1 MPDDHEFVISILQQD
16 RAEDRPQ
23 RIAPAGFQT
32 SRLITPI
39 GPTSIGAAAVD
50 GPLGRNCPAFAPGCP
65 KIPFFCPGVDTQR
78 GLFSPLGGRHGE
90 IIKMKIKASGRLALM
105 VATGLT
111 GLLVCLA
118 APLPAHAAGSDA
130 SASKSDSATTDKSAE
145 QSSRH
150 GRRSARHRSSRTAD
164 KTADKSDSKKA
175 TNNDAGRV
183 TSAGIPATVANANA
197 ELTSGDDNAAATP
210 VKANVLIAAAD
221 KPTDQSDGN
230 VVASDQLNEVDRALQ
245 QEQPAEQPQP
255 AQPQTAQQEA
265 SPAPPPTVAVAAPK
279 PAPVLASSDS
289 ASWDQTSLIG
299 KIFIG
304 FGALLTVAS
313 AARMFMA

>member
-1 MPDDHEFVISILQQD
+1 
-16 RAEDRPQ
+16 
-23 RIAPAGFQT
+23 
-32 SRLITPI
+32 
-39 GPTSIGAAAVD
+39 
-50 GPLGRNCPAFAPGCP
+50 
-65 KIPFFCPGVDTQR
+65 
-78 GLFSPLGGRHGE
+78 
-90 IIKMKIKASGRLALM
+90 MKIKAGGRLALM

-111 GLLVCLA
+111 GLFVGLA
-118 APLPAHAAGSDA
+118 GPLAAHAAGSDA
-130 SASKSDSATTDKSAE
+130 SASKSDSATTEKSAQ

-150 GRRSARHRSSRTAD
+150 GRRHARRQSS
-164 KTADKSDSKKA
+164 KTADKSESKKA

-221 KPTDQSDGN
+221 KPADQSDGN

-255 AQPQTAQQEA
+255 AQPQTAQQET
-265 SPAPPPTVAVAAPK
+265 PPGPPPTVAVAAPK

>member
-1 MPDDHEFVISILQQD
+1 MPDDHEFVISIHRQD

-90 IIKMKIKASGRLALM
+90 IIKMKIKAGGRLALM

-111 GLLVCLA
+111 GLFVGLA
-118 APLPAHAAGSDA
+118 GPLAAHAAGSDA
-130 SASKSDSATTDKSAE
+130 SASKSDSATTEKSAQ

-150 GRRSARHRSSRTAD
+150 GRRHARRQSS
-164 KTADKSDSKKA
+164 KTADKSESKKA

-221 KPTDQSDGN
+221 KPADQSDGN

-255 AQPQTAQQEA
+255 AQPQTAQQET
-265 SPAPPPTVAVAAPK
+265 PPGPPPTVAVAAPK

>member
-1 MPDDHEFVISILQQD
+1 MIAIFRPG
-16 RAEDRPQ
+16 RAEHQPQ
-23 RIAPAGFQT
+23 RIAPAGLQT
-32 SRLITPI
+32 ERLITPI

-50 GPLGRNCPAFAPGCP
+50 GLIGRNCPAFAPSGP
-65 KIPFFCPGVDTQR
+65 KIPSFCPGVDTQQ
-78 GLFSPLGGRHGE
+78 GLFSRLGGQNGE
-90 IIKMKIKASGRLALM
+90 IIRMKIKASGRLALM

-111 GLLVCLA
+111 GLCLCLA

-130 SASKSDSATTDKSAE
+130 SASKSDSATDASAQ

-150 GRRSARHRSSRTAD
+150 GRRHARHQSAKTAE
-164 KTADKSDSKKA
+164 KTADKSESKKA
-175 TNNDAGRV
+175 ASTAGSV
-183 TSAGIPATVANANA
+183 TSAGMPATVANANA
-197 ELTSGDDNAAATP
+197 ELTSGDGNASPAPASVNPMMAAS
-210 VKANVLIAAAD
+210 D
-221 KPTDQSDGN
+221 KPADAQPDSN
-230 VVASDQLNEVDRALQ
+230 VVASDQLNDVDRALQ
-245 QEQPAEQPQP
+245 QEQPAEPPQP

-265 SPAPPPTVAVAAPK
+265 PAPQPPPVTAAAPK

-289 ASWDQTSLIG
+289 ASLDQTSLIG

>member
-1 MPDDHEFVISILQQD
+1 
-16 RAEDRPQ
+16 
-23 RIAPAGFQT
+23 
-32 SRLITPI
+32 
-39 GPTSIGAAAVD
+39 
-50 GPLGRNCPAFAPGCP
+50 
-65 KIPFFCPGVDTQR
+65 
-78 GLFSPLGGRHGE
+78 
-90 IIKMKIKASGRLALM
+90 MKIKASGRLALM

-111 GLLVCLA
+111 GLFVGLA
-118 APLPAHAAGSDA
+118 GPLPAHAAGSDT
-130 SASKSDSATTDKSAE
+130 SASKSDSATTDKSAQQSPRHVRRHARR
-145 QSSRH
+145 QSS
-150 GRRSARHRSSRTAD
+150 
-164 KTADKSDSKKA
+164 KTADKSESKKA
-175 TNNDAGRV
+175 TSSDAGSV

-210 VKANVLIAAAD
+210 VKANALIAAAD
-221 KPTDQSDGN
+221 KPADQSDGN
-230 VVASDQLNEVDRALQ
+230 VVASDQLNDVDRALQ

-265 SPAPPPTVAVAAPK
+265 PPAPPPTVAVAAPK

>member
-1 MPDDHEFVISILQQD
+1 MIIILRQD
-16 RAEDRPQ
+16 RAEDQLQ

-32 SRLITPI
+32 SRLITLI
-39 GPTSIGAAAVD
+39 ASTSIGAAAVD
-50 GPLGRNCPAFAPGCP
+50 HALGRNCPAFAPGSP

-78 GLFSPLGGRHGE
+78 GLFSPSGGRNGE
-90 IIKMKIKASGRLALM
+90 ITKMKIKASGCLALM

-111 GLLVCLA
+111 GLFMGLA
-118 APLPAHAAGSDA
+118 GPLPAHAAGSDA
-130 SASKSDSATTDKSAE
+130 SAAKSDTATTDKSAP

-150 GRRSARHRSSRTAD
+150 GRRHARHQSSD
-164 KTADKSDSKKA
+164 KSESKKTAG
-175 TNNDAGRV
+175 NDAGSV
-183 TSAGIPATVANANA
+183 TSTGMPATVANANA
-197 ELTSGDDNAAATP
+197 ELTSGDDNAAATT
-210 VKANVLIAAAD
+210 VKANALIAAAD
-221 KPTDQSDGN
+221 KPADAQPDSN
-230 VVASDQLNEVDRALQ
+230 VVASDQLNDVDRALQ
-245 QEQPAEQPQP
+245 QEQPAEQPQ

-265 SPAPPPTVAVAAPK
+265 PPAVAVAAPK

-289 ASWDQTSLIG
+289 SSLDQTSLIG

>member
-1 MPDDHEFVISILQQD
+1 
-16 RAEDRPQ
+16 
-23 RIAPAGFQT
+23 
-32 SRLITPI
+32 
-39 GPTSIGAAAVD
+39 
-50 GPLGRNCPAFAPGCP
+50 
-65 KIPFFCPGVDTQR
+65 
-78 GLFSPLGGRHGE
+78 
-90 IIKMKIKASGRLALM
+90 MKIKASGRLALM

-111 GLLVCLA
+111 GLLLCLA

-130 SASKSDSATTDKSAE
+130 SASKSDGATTEKSAQ

-150 GRRSARHRSSRTAD
+150 GRRHARRTSS
-164 KTADKSDSKKA
+164 KTADKSESKKA
-175 TNNDAGRV
+175 PNSDAGSV

-210 VKANVLIAAAD
+210 VKANALIAAAD
-221 KPTDQSDGN
+221 KPADQQSDGN
-230 VVASDQLNEVDRALQ
+230 VVASDQLNDVDRALQ
-245 QEQPAEQPQP
+245 QEQPAEPQP
-255 AQPQTAQQEA
+255 VQSQVAQQEA
-265 SPAPPPTVAVAAPK
+265 PPAQPPTAPVAAPK